1 MNLDNPAYLDISGFM
16 GRRHR
21 TSTIFSVYQ
30 GAYLAGVGNAS
41 LVSPMLPWKDSY
53 KRTHTCLQFE
63 YTLPDST
70 KVTRKGK
77 ASSLE
82 VHVGTKEGKVLL
94 WKISGYHGNRSSKA
108 QISWESRKDVMV

>member
-1 MNLDNPAYLDISGFM
+1 M
-16 GRRHR
+16 GLWGDVTV

-30 GAYLAGVGNAS
+30 GAYFVGVGNAS